1 MQFPDDDN
9 GQLLAEIAAAGIDL
23 NKMHQVDFLFY
34 LNKKPMLKN
43 LLKK

>member
-23 NKMHQVDFLFY
+23 NKMHQVDLFY